1 MTPVAPRRGRV
12 VVVGSLN
19 ADQVVRVERI
29 PRPGETVLADG
40 VTVLAGGKGA
50 NQAVAAAAA
59 GAHVTLVG
67 VLGDDAF
74 GAAYRRRLAALGIG
88 TSLTP
93 APPGIPTGQAL
104 VTVDDDAENSI
115 VVVPGA
121 NATLAPQHL
130 AALDDLGPGDVLL
143 VQLEI
148 PLRTVVAAVRRASS
162 LGARIVLNCAPYAL
176 LPADVVALADPL
188 VTNEHEARLVGEA
201 GLAPRSWLVTYG
213 AAGVSW
219 SGRTYVAPEVPA
231 EQVVDTTGAGDAFA
245 GTLAAAL
252 AAGSDEAAAV
262 AAAMDAG
269 AAAVRR
275 FGAQADPR
283 LSDPVGGSSRLDDE
297 GGRSRADPAQD
308 QGRLG

>member
-1 MTPVAPRRGRV
+1 MTAVQRRRGRV

-19 ADQVVRVERI
+19 ADQVLRVERI

-40 VTVLAGGKGA
+40 VEVLAGGKGA

-67 VLGDDAF
+67 VVGDDAF
-74 GAAYRRRLAALGIG
+74 GVAYRRRLAALGIG
-88 TSLTP
+88 TSLTVA
-93 APPGIPTGQAL
+93 APGVPTGQAM
-104 VTVDDDAENSI
+104 VTLDDAAENAI

-121 NATLAPQHL
+121 NAALAPEHL
-130 AALDDLGPGDVLL
+130 GAVDDLGPADVLL

-148 PLRTVVAAVRRASS
+148 PMRTVVAAVRRASAR
-162 LGARIVLNCAPYAL
+162 GARVVLSCAPYAL

-188 VTNEHEARLVGEA
+188 LTNEHEARLVGEA

-213 AAGVSW
+213 AAGASW
-219 SGRTYVAPEVPA
+219 DGRTYVAPEVPL

-245 GTLAAAL
+245 GALAAAL
-252 AAGSDEAAAV
+252 AAGADEAAAV
-262 AAAMDAG
+262 AAAMAAG

-275 FGAQADPR
+275 LGAQPHPR
-283 LSDPVGGSSRLDDE
+283 LSEPIEPSPRLDDQ
-297 GGRSRADPAQD
+297 GGRSSADPAQD